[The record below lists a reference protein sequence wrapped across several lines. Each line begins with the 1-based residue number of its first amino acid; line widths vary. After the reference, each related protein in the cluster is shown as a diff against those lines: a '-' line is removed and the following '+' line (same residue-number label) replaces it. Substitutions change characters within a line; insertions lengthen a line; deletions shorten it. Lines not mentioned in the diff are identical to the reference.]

1 MSSITT
7 PGGTT
12 VTLQPDAM
20 GGDAIFLTN
29 PKAPEGFQFVKA
41 GTVTESG
48 LQFVRDAQWAAGP
61 AVLRAMADLV
71 EEYLS

>member
-1 MSSITT
+1 MNSITT
-7 PGGTT
+7 PAGTI

-20 GGDAIFLTN
+20 GGTGIFLEN
-29 PKAPEGFQFVKA
+29 QKAPGGFKFVKA
-41 GTVTESG
+41 GTVTSSG

-71 EEYLS
+71 EEHLS